1 MTALPILSEHAR
13 YKVWVKANGEM
24 RKQYFHTGSLLSIQD
39 LGDYGCTESRQ
50 NVKVVSAAPNTA
62 PTLLHLIV
70 YLNYGANLLGQLS
83 YTVAT
88 L

>member
-1 MTALPILSEHAR
+1 MLDIRCGSRQTERCVSDIFILDCC
-13 YKVWVKANGEM
+13 
-24 RKQYFHTGSLLSIQD
+24 FSIQD

-62 PTLLHLIV
+62 PTLLHLII
-70 YLNYGANLLGQLS
+70 YLNYGANLLVQLS